1 MHFSLAKNK
10 RSDFQ
15 VHVIEI
21 DGKRHVVSR
30 IPGPSDF
37 WADATPEVRFKSAI
51 IIVIICIFGLI
62 MDTFHLQWGGIA
74 SEAQLSKGNLA
85 TEIEMTGPSRN
96 YWYDAWLF
104 TREEVAKRDPR
115 VKPMD
120 VKMET
125 HPERRVKFY
134 GSGHKLGNQY
144 IGNGRFHYCVYYLIQ
159 DRGQTEFVY
168 GTVILR
174 LDQRKQ
180 LGLFV
185 QQKWIVDDF
194 KITYSEIRKI

>member
-1 MHFSLAKNK
+1 MYGRK

-15 VHVIEI
+15 VHVIEV

-37 WADATPEVRFKSAI
+37 WADATPDVRFKSTI

-62 MDTFHLQWGGIA
+62 MDYFSLHWGGVA
-74 SEAQLSKGNLA
+74 SEAQLMNRNLA
-85 TEIEMTGPSRN
+85 VESEKTGPSRD

-115 VKPMD
+115 IKPMD
-120 VKMET
+120 VRMENT
-125 HPERRVKFY
+125 PERYKKFFGNIPY
-134 GSGHKLGNQY
+134 KANQYVGSGRFFYSFSYIILGSD
-144 IGNGRFHYCVYYLIQ
+144 H
-159 DRGQTEFVY
+159 TEFIY
-168 GTVILR
+168 GTIILK
-174 LDQRKQ
+174 LDQKKQ

-185 QQKWIVDDF
+185 QQRWGVEDYR
-194 KITYSEIRKI
+194 ITYSEVRKI

>member
-1 MHFSLAKNK
+1 MYGRK

-15 VHVIEI
+15 VNIIEI
-21 DGKRHVVSR
+21 DDKRHIVSR

-37 WADATPEVRFKSAI
+37 WADATPDVRFKSTI

-62 MDTFHLQWGGIA
+62 MDYFSLHWGGVA
-74 SEAQLSKGNLA
+74 SEAQLMNRNLA
-85 TEIEMTGPSRN
+85 VESEKTGPSRD

-104 TREEVAKRDPR
+104 TREEVAKREPR
-115 VKPMD
+115 IKPMD

-125 HPERRVKFY
+125 HPEQRLKFY

-144 IGNGRFHYCVYYLIQ
+144 LGNGKFHYCFFYIILGS
-159 DRGQTEFVY
+159 DHTEFVY
-168 GTVILR
+168 GTIILR
-174 LDQRKQ
+174 LDQKKQ

-194 KITYSEIRKI
+194 KITHSQVRKI

>member
-1 MHFSLAKNK
+1 MYGRK

-15 VHVIEI
+15 VNVIEI

-37 WADATPEVRFKSAI
+37 WADATPEVRFKSTI
-51 IIVIICIFGLI
+51 IIVILCIGVLI
-62 MDTFHLQWGGIA
+62 MDYFHLNWGGIA
-74 SEAQLSKGNLA
+74 SEAQLMNRNLA
-85 TEIEMTGPSRN
+85 VESEKTGPSRD
-96 YWYDAWLF
+96 YWYDACLF

-120 VKMET
+120 VKMENT
-125 HPERRVKFY
+125 PERYKKFFGNLPY
-134 GSGHKLGNQY
+134 RGNQY
-144 IGNGRFHYCVYYLIQ
+144 IGDGKFFYCFSYIILGS
-159 DRGQTEFVY
+159 DHTEFVY

-174 LDQRKQ
+174 LDQKKQ

-194 KITYSEIRKI
+194 KITYSEVRKI

>member
-1 MHFSLAKNK
+1 MYGRK

-15 VHVIEI
+15 VNVIEI

-37 WADATPEVRFKSAI
+37 WADATPEVRFKSTI
-51 IIVIICIFGLI
+51 IIVILCIGVLI
-62 MDTFHLQWGGIA
+62 MDYFHLNWGGIA
-74 SEAQLSKGNLA
+74 SEAQLMNRNLA
-85 TEIEMTGPSRN
+85 VESEKTGPSRD

-120 VKMET
+120 VKMENT
-125 HPERRVKFY
+125 PERYKKFFGNLPY
-134 GSGHKLGNQY
+134 RGNQY
-144 IGNGRFHYCVYYLIQ
+144 SGGGRFHYCFSYIILGS
-159 DRGQTEFVY
+159 DHTEFVY

-174 LDQRKQ
+174 LDQKKQ

-194 KITYSEIRKI
+194 KITYSEVRKI

>member
-1 MHFSLAKNK
+1 MYGRK

-15 VHVIEI
+15 VHVIEV

-37 WADATPEVRFKSAI
+37 WADASPEVRFKTAI
-51 IIVIICIFGLI
+51 IVVIICIFGLI
-62 MDTFHLQWGGIA
+62 MDYFSLHWGGVA
-74 SEAQLSKGNLA
+74 SEAQLMNRNLA
-85 TEIEMTGPSRN
+85 VESEKTGPSRD

-104 TREEVAKRDPR
+104 SRDEVAKRDPR
-115 VKPMD
+115 IKPMD
-120 VKMET
+120 VKMENT
-125 HPERRVKFY
+125 PERHKKFFGNIPY
-134 GSGHKLGNQY
+134 RGNQY
-144 IGNGRFHYCVYYLIQ
+144 VGDGRFFYCFSYIILGS
-159 DRGQTEFVY
+159 DHTEFVY

-185 QQKWIVDDF
+185 RQQWIVDDYR
-194 KITYSEIRKI
+194 ITHSEIRKI

>member
-1 MHFSLAKNK
+1 MYGRK

-15 VHVIEI
+15 VNIIEI
-21 DGKRHVVSR
+21 DDKRHVVSR

-37 WADATPEVRFKSAI
+37 WADASPDVRFKTAI
-51 IIVIICIFGLI
+51 IIAIICIFGLI

-96 YWYDAWLF
+96 YWYDGWLF
-104 TREEVAKRDPR
+104 IREDVAKRDPR
-115 VKPMD
+115 IKPMD
-120 VKMET
+120 VKMENT
-125 HPERRVKFY
+125 PERYKKFFGNIPY
-134 GSGHKLGNQY
+134 RGNQY
-144 IGNGRFHYCVYYLIQ
+144 VGDGRFFYCFSYIILGS
-159 DRGQTEFVY
+159 DHTEFVY
-168 GTVILR
+168 GTIILR
-174 LDQRKQ
+174 LHQRKQ

-194 KITYSEIRKI
+194 RITHSEIRKI

>member
-1 MHFSLAKNK
+1 MYGRK

-15 VHVIEI
+15 VHVIEV

-37 WADATPEVRFKSAI
+37 WADATPDVRFKSTI

-62 MDTFHLQWGGIA
+62 MDYFSLHWGGVA
-74 SEAQLSKGNLA
+74 SEAQLMNRNLA
-85 TEIEMTGPSRN
+85 VESEKTGPSRD

-104 TREEVAKRDPR
+104 TREEVAKREPR
-115 VKPMD
+115 IKPMD
-120 VKMET
+120 VKMENT
-125 HPERRVKFY
+125 PDRYKRFY
-134 GSGHKLGNQY
+134 GNLPHKANQY
-144 IGNGRFHYCVYYLIQ
+144 VGGGRFHYCFSYIILGS
-159 DRGQTEFVY
+159 DHTEFVY

-185 QQKWIVDDF
+185 RQQWIVDDYR
-194 KITYSEIRKI
+194 ITYSEVRKI

>member
-1 MHFSLAKNK
+1 MYGRK

-37 WADATPEVRFKSAI
+37 WADATPEVRFKTTV
-51 IIVIICIFGLI
+51 IVVILCVFVLI
-62 MDTFHLQWGGIA
+62 MDYFHLNWGGIA

-85 TEIEMTGPSRN
+85 AESEITGPSRN
-96 YWYDAWLF
+96 YWYDAWLL

-120 VKMET
+120 VKMENT
-125 HPERRVKFY
+125 PERYKRFY
-134 GSGHKLGNQY
+134 GNLPYRGNQY
-144 IGNGRFHYCVYYLIQ
+144 IGDGRFFYCFSYIILGS
-159 DRGQTEFVY
+159 DHTEFVY
-168 GTVILR
+168 GTIILK
-174 LDQRKQ
+174 LDQKKQ
-180 LGLFV
+180 LGMFV
-185 QQKWIVDDF
+185 QQRWVVEDYRV
-194 KITYSEIRKI
+194 TYSEVRKI